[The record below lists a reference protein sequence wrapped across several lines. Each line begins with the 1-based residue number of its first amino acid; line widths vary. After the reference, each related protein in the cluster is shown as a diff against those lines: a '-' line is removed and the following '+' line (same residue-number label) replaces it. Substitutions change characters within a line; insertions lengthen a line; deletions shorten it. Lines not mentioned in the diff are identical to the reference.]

1 VANKFKYGG
10 YAGQRLRIDL
20 TKSQIKKVPQSEE
33 DCALYLGGRGL
44 DAKILYDEL
53 PVDVDPLSP
62 DNILCLSAGP
72 IVGLL
77 GPTTG
82 RMNVAA
88 RSPLT
93 GIYGNSNVGAYLGA
107 ELKMSGYDDLII
119 KGRAEKPSY
128 IYICDDEVE
137 VRDASHLWGKNVIE
151 TTRILQEDLGEEFRV
166 AAIGQAAENGV
177 LFANIMFDYWEA
189 AGRTGLGAV
198 MASKNIKAIA
208 AKGSGELTVHDPKR
222 YMEVVTDAW
231 RAVEEDPGFQ
241 TGEHSALGTSV
252 VLMLGNVQG
261 WLPVRNFLENYFEY
275 AENVSAEEFRDR
287 FSTKKT
293 PIPGGRACMSCPNRC
308 KRYGVIESGK
318 YVGTKGGLEFEAAGG
333 FGPKC
338 GVGDLEAV
346 FHAAMLA
353 NDYGMDAIS
362 LSSTIA
368 FLMEMV
374 ERGMISKDDLDGVDL
389 RFGNAEAMIEAI
401 HRIARVQGKLGQ
413 LGSMGV
419 DRAAKAIGKGAERWV
434 TTVKGLET
442 ISTDP
447 RVSTGFGFGY
457 AVASRGSDH
466 LRAHP
471 VIEMVTAYR
480 KVAEELFG
488 SPEVCTLA
496 KYGGRAKMVYWH
508 ENMAAITDSIG
519 SCRFMHASYYALYPI
534 PELMAKYGLRRGKEV
549 HSIKYHEWISAA
561 TGIPLTYED
570 LVATGERIVT
580 LERALN
586 TRFGIRRQ
594 HDTLPRRFLEE
605 PVASGP
611 YKGAVFKK
619 EALEAL
625 LDEYYD
631 LRGWDKA
638 TGLIKE
644 STLKRLS
651 MRDVLEDLK
660 QRGLLAGE

>member
-1 VANKFKYGG
+1 MVSKFKYGG
-10 YAGQRLRIDL
+10 YAGQQLRIDL

-33 DCALYLGGRGL
+33 DCVLYLGGRGL

-53 PVDVDPLSP
+53 PVDADPLGP
-62 DNILCLSAGP
+62 DNILCFSAGP

-77 GPTTG
+77 GPSTG

-93 GIYGNSNVGAYLGA
+93 GIYGNANVGGFLGA
-107 ELKMSGYDDLII
+107 ELKMAGYDDLII

-128 IYICDDEVE
+128 IYIQDDVVE
-137 VRDASHLWGKNVIE
+137 IRDASHLWGKNVIE
-151 TTRILQEDLGEEFRV
+151 TTRILQEDLGREFIV

-177 LFANIMFDYWEA
+177 LYANIMFDYWEA

-208 AKGSGELTVHDPKR
+208 VKGNGELTVHDPKK

-241 TGEHSALGTSV
+241 TGEHPALGTPV

-293 PIPGGRACMSCPNRC
+293 PIPGGRACLSCPNRC

-318 YVGTKGGLEFEAAGG
+318 YSGTKGGLEFEAVGG

-374 ERGMISKDDLDGVDL
+374 ERGILSKDDLDGVDL
-389 RFGNAEAMIEAI
+389 RFGNADAMIEAI

-413 LGSMGV
+413 LGALGV
-419 DRAAKAIGKGAERWV
+419 ERAAKAIGKGAEKWV

-488 SPEVCTLA
+488 SAESCMLA

-570 LVATGERIVT
+570 LIVTGERIVT

-586 TRFGIRRQ
+586 TRFGIRRE

-605 PVASGP
+605 AVVNGP

-631 LRGWDKA
+631 LRGWDKK

-644 STLKRLS
+644 STLKRLG
-651 MRDVLEDLK
+651 MIDVLEDLK